1 MAGALSLE
9 KGQRSFVQLNK
20 SRSELSGGRCAG
32 SAMQGK
38 RIARSRVRRE
48 RKIPSNEFGYVDEVE
63 RGRSQRRHVQRLAD
77 VASRPGTT
85 GVVVEDCPA
94 RGKVEHRRARQ
105 QCQRATRKLPPK
117 NVSLPFHRT
126 SI

>member
-1 MAGALSLE
+1 
-9 KGQRSFVQLNK
+9 
-20 SRSELSGGRCAG
+20 
-32 SAMQGK
+32 MQGK
-38 RIARSRVRRE
+38 RIARSRVRRQ
-48 RKIPSNEFGYVDEVE
+48 RKIPSNEFGDVNEVE

-85 GVVVEDCPA
+85 GVVMEDCPA

-105 QCQRATRKLPPK
+105 QRQRPARKLSPK
-117 NVSLPFHRT
+117 KVSLLLHRT